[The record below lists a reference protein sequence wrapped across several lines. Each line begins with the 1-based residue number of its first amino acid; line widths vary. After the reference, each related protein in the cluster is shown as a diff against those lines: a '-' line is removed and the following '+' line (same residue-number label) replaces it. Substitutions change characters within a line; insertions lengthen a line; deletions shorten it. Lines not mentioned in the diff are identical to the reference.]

1 MEEKIVVKGAR
12 EHNLKNIDVSIPRD
26 SLTVITGLSGS
37 GKSSLALKLMHM
49 HEATLIADDR
59 LWVTRADA
67 GLTLT
72 PHKALAGLIE
82 LRGLG
87 LLRMA
92 FERHTPLALVVDLV
106 ARQDV
111 PRLAEADY
119 FTAFEL
125 RVPKLSLHAHDTA
138 TPLAIAH
145 ALAAL
150 KDGFAADAIYP
161 L

>member
-1 MEEKIVVKGAR
+1 MLCGA
-12 EHNLKNIDVSIPRD
+12 
-26 SLTVITGLSGS
+26 SGS
-37 GKSSLALKLMHM
+37 GKSFLALTLMQLHD
-49 HEATLIADDR
+49 ATLIADDR
-59 LWVTRADA
+59 LWVHRADA
-67 GLTLT
+67 GLTLS
-72 PHKALAGLIE
+72 PHKELAGLIE

-87 LLRMA
+87 LLRKA
-92 FERHTPLALVVDLV
+92 FETNIPLALVVDLV

-119 FTAFEL
+119 FTAFGM
-125 RVPKLSLHAHDTA
+125 RVPKLSLHAHDTT

-150 KDGFAADAIYP
+150 KDGFADDAIYP